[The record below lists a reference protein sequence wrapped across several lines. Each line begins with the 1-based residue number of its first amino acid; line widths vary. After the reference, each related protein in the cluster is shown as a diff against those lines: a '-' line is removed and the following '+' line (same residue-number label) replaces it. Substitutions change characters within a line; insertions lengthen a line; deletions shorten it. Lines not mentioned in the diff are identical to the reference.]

1 MTDCV
6 FGVMKNRGEKA
17 FCSAE
22 CRQTQ
27 IAIDERKEQCR
38 LKASKPRRRFDL
50 PLFLHHTQR
59 PRLLTGDCCCLVELE
74 VSKQEATREKKH
86 KQKNLKAIKELI
98 CSKIN

>member
-38 LKASKPRRRFDL
+38 LKASKPGDVSTSPYSCTTRRGHVFS
-50 PLFLHHTQR
+50 P
-59 PRLLTGDCCCLVELE
+59 GIVA
-74 VSKQEATREKKH
+74 V
-86 KQKNLKAIKELI
+86 
-98 CSKIN
+98 